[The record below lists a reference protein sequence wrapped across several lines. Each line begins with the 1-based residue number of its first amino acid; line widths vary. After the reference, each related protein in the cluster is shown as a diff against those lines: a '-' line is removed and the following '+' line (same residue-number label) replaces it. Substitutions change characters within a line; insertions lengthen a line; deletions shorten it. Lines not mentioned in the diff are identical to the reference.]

1 MEEKNNLILGIIGGV
16 IGGIIATIP
25 WVLVYVYGN
34 MILSLL
40 AILIA
45 MGVLKGYQLF
55 NGKEDKKLPIIVIV
69 ISVLCVSIA
78 TLVVIPSML
87 LAKEGITVSFDTL
100 KALYNDSEFFG
111 ALMKD
116 YVISVIFTFLGISG
130 VVSNIKKK
138 LKSEAVTGE
147 QNV

>member
-1 MEEKNNLILGIIGGV
+1 MEKKNNFILGIVGGV
-16 IGGIIATIP
+16 IGGIVATIP
-25 WVLVYVYGN
+25 WVIMYVYGN

-55 NGKEDKKLPIIVIV
+55 KGKEDKKLPIIVIV
-69 ISVLCVSIA
+69 ISVLCVTVA
-78 TLVVIPSML
+78 TLVVIPLML
-87 LAKEGITVSFDTL
+87 LAKEGINASFDNL
-100 KALYNDSEFFG
+100 KILYNNSEFFG

-130 VVSNIKKK
+130 VVSSIKKK
-138 LKSEAVTGE
+138 LKGEVVTKE
-147 QNV
+147 QGV